1 MPSCAQAQSR
11 SAPTPSLSL
20 SFAMAASPPPPGDPK
35 SPSPTTGSSAPKEDP
50 GPAPTPPT
58 CRLCGKESQDAVGIF
73 SESGRERGLPEK
85 CQRCLPVLVSGTPCL
100 FTPGD
105 ADQRKAD
112 ALTVSLS
119 EDESLKLVTNLQLQ
133 TYSTQW
139 QYPHLFNKTHSTLFH
154 NFESEFGECFALFLA
169 D

>member
-112 ALTVSLS
+112 ALTLRRREPQVGY
-119 EDESLKLVTNLQLQ
+119 KLTGYS
-133 TYSTQW
+133 YSTQW
-139 QYPHLFNKTHSTLFH
+139 QYPHLFNKTLSTLFH